1 MFVQL
6 TKDYFGQKAGA
17 RVDVDE
23 PVAKTLL
30 DQGVAQAVE
39 GDPLGPVVARSMET
53 MLAHLTKSLNDAI
66 DAALR
71 EFAVAQAKSR
81 KNAVPA
87 IFGPGNGG
95 DPRRTF
101 GGFLLAVRNHDVK
114 ALEEMGSR
122 FAEWD
127 GAAQKAAMGTTG
139 GTVGGYL
146 VPTEF
151 LPTLLTAAAE
161 QAVVRP
167 RATVVPMTSRSIQIP
182 YLDVTNVPNAG
193 DTAYFG
199 GLVGRWTEEA
209 ATLNE
214 TEPTFRQ
221 LELVTHELSGYSL
234 MSNAL
239 LADNAVGLEALLTR
253 LFGGAIAWF
262 EDYAFLRG
270 DGVGKP
276 LGALSGAAA
285 ITVNRSGGAN
295 TFKLADAGAMLG
307 KLLPGWNPATTCW
320 IIHPT
325 VIAQMVQLVSAAAGV
340 GWLDNLRD
348 KLPMNLLG
356 LPVAISEKLPALGT
370 AKDVCLVDFRHYVIG
385 DRQEIEIAYS
395 EHFKFTNNQGTWRFV
410 CRVDGQPWLRSAITL
425 SDATSTVSPYV
436 YLT

>member
-23 PVAKTLL
+23 PAARSLIE
-30 DQGVAQAVE
+30 QGVAEAVH

-53 MLAHLTKSLNDAI
+53 LLTGLTNSLNTTI
-66 DAALR
+66 DATLR
-71 EFAVAQAKSR
+71 EFAAARTRSR

-87 IFGPGNGG
+87 IFGEGHSG

-101 GGFLLAVRNHDVK
+101 GSYLLAVRHHDTR
-114 ALEEMGSR
+114 ALDEMGSH
-122 FAEWD
+122 FADWD
-127 GAAQKAAMGTTG
+127 SGQKAAMATTSGTA
-139 GTVGGYL
+139 GGYT
-146 VPTEF
+146 VPTQF
-151 LPTLLTAAAE
+151 LPTLLQAASE
-161 QAVVRP
+161 QAIVRP
-167 RATVVPMTSRSIQIP
+167 RATVIPMTGRSIQVP
-182 YLDVTNVPNAG
+182 YLDVTNVPSAG
-193 DTAYFG
+193 DTAFFG

-209 ATLNE
+209 STLNE

-221 LELVTHELSGYSL
+221 LELVAHELSGYSL

-262 EDYAFLRG
+262 EDYAFLNG
-270 DGVGKP
+270 NGAGKP
-276 LGALSGAAA
+276 LGVTNAPAALAVSRN
-285 ITVNRSGGAN
+285 TGGS
-295 TFKLADAGAMLG
+295 FKLVDAGTMLG
-307 KLLPGWNPATTCW
+307 KLLPGWGPQTTCW
-320 IIHPT
+320 VIHPS
-325 VIAQMVQLVSAAAGV
+325 VISQMVQMVSAAAGV

-356 LPVAISEKLPALGT
+356 LPVAISEKLVALGN
-370 AKDVCLVDFRHYVIG
+370 AKDVVLCDFRHYVIG
-385 DRQEIEIAYS
+385 DRQEVEIAYS

-425 SDATSTVSPYV
+425 SDASSTVSPYV
-436 YLT
+436 YLQ